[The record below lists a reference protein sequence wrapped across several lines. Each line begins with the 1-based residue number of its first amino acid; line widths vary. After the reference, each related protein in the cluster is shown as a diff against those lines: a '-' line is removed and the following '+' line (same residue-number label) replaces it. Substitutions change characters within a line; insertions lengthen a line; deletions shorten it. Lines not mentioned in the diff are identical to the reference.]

1 MGTKVTVRRTAT
13 KKAGNT
19 KGTVKTTTKT
29 TVDPKKI
36 STSKT
41 RTVSKKG
48 KPSVSYVKGS

>member
-1 MGTKVTVRRTAT
+1 MATKVTVRRTAT
-13 KKAGNT
+13 RKTGNT

-48 KPSVSYVKGS
+48 KPSVNNVKDR